1 LKRQL
6 RGLSFLDRRR
16 STMGVKMLECQV
28 QRGVTL
34 EVNAMANGA
43 RIGFNQ
49 PTPLTPAFL
58 SHLRQPS
65 HRSCR
70 PNYQAFAGTFDA
82 DTLGGDATASRAGR
96 PRSSAGVL
104 VRRSPASQAGSA
116 VPFGQPPAKGDPAGV
131 WRCASV
137 KGKRRPAIMR
147 ALPWRMPAV
156 IPLPGSVG
164 RALRPSTRGKA
175 R

>member
-1 LKRQL
+1 
-6 RGLSFLDRRR
+6 
-16 STMGVKMLECQV
+16 MGVNMLECQV

-34 EVNAMANGA
+34 EVNAMVNGA
-43 RIGFNQ
+43 RIGFSQ
-49 PTPLTPAFL
+49 PTRRTPAFL

-70 PNYQAFAGTFDA
+70 PNYKAFAGTFDA
-82 DTLGGDATASRAGR
+82 DTLGGDAAASRAGR

-116 VPFGQPPAKGDPAGV
+116 VPLGQPPAKGEPAGV
-131 WRCASV
+131 WCCAFA
-137 KGKRRPAIMR
+137 KDKRRNSIER
-147 ALPWRMPAV
+147 VLPWRMPAF
-156 IPLPGSVG
+156 IPLTGSVG
-164 RALRPSTRGKA
+164 RALRPSTRGKTA

>member
-1 LKRQL
+1 
-6 RGLSFLDRRR
+6 
-16 STMGVKMLECQV
+16 MGVKMLECQV

-34 EVNAMANGA
+34 EVNAMANVA
-43 RIGFNQ
+43 RIGFDQ

-70 PNYQAFAGTFDA
+70 PNYQACAGTFDA

-104 VRRSPASQAGSA
+104 VRRSPASLAGSA
-116 VPFGQPPAKGDPAGV
+116 VPFGQPPAKEEPAGV
-131 WRCASV
+131 WRCAFV
-137 KGKRRPAIMR
+137 KGKRRPAIER

-156 IPLPGSVG
+156 IPLQGSVG